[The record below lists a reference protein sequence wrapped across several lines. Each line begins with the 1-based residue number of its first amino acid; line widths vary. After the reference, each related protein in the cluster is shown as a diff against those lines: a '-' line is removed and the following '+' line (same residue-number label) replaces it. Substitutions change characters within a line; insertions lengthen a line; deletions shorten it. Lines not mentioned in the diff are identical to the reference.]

1 MRERFV
7 AARSA
12 SLATLRPDGTPHA
25 LPVCFA
31 LAGDAVV
38 TAIDEKPKRSQGLA
52 RLANIRANP
61 AVELL
66 VHHYEE
72 EWSRLWWIRLRGRA
86 AIVESEG
93 RRAAALR
100 ALRAKYPQYELTPP
114 LGPVIEISPLSWSGW
129 STTGL

>member
-1 MRERFV
+1 MRERF
-7 AARSA
+7 AAGRTA
-12 SLATLRPDGTPHA
+12 SLATIRADGRPHSV
-25 LPVCFA
+25 PVCFA

-38 TAIDEKPKRSQGLA
+38 TAIDQKPKRSQEVA

-72 EWSRLWWIRLRGRA
+72 EWSRLWWIRVAGRA
-86 AIVESEG
+86 TVIESGDLRE
-93 RRAAALR
+93 AALR
-100 ALRAKYPQYELTPP
+100 VLKAKYPQYELTPP
-114 LGPVIEISPLSWSGW
+114 PGPVIEISALSWRGW